1 MSWWWSIMIFK
12 RFNYYIDCKVDV
24 INVLSAASLSLIDS
38 TQIIRGRFL
47 CVWLIEGRILYRLGR
62 FWQLNVVKAQEQ
74 VQTKGNG
81 AGFGPIYTTSNYCPK
96 MFWDPHTIIKPDMLD
111 KLIRTCSTQTWF
123 ELNFKRNIKRRVY
136 LVWSSRSLKIV

>member
-24 INVLSAASLSLIDS
+24 INVLSVASLSLIDS
-38 TQIIRGRFL
+38 TQIIRGRFFF
-47 CVWLIEGRILYRLGR
+47 CVCVCVCVCVCDWRILYRLGR

-111 KLIRTCSTQTWF
+111 KLIWTDSTQTWF
-123 ELNFKRNIKRRVY
+123 ELNFKRNIKR
-136 LVWSSRSLKIV
+136 KT